1 MSTNNL
7 TKENIFKNI
16 DFKELAKT
24 HKTEDDLATLT
35 KQFMKSFERKYAS
48 N

>member
-24 HKTEDDLATLT
+24 HKTEDDLTTLT
-35 KQFMKSFERKYAS
+35 ILAFYYNRT
-48 N
+48 